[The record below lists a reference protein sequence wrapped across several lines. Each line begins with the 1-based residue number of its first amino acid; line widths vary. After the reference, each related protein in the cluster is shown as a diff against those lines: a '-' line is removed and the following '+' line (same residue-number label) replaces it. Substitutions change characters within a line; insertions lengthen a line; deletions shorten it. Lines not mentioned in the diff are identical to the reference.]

1 VSTPPR
7 GLHISLES
15 YKRRGVLPRPFS
27 AEEDDL
33 SRIPRRPFAPAVV
46 ALAAF
51 LGVTAGTS
59 VGALTV
65 AAGDEEPPRPPPK
78 APLAVDPP
86 LARASAAVERARAE
100 QQMNAAVFEQAMFER
115 AAAEKAKRDSIWDAI
130 AACETQGNWS
140 MRGPSFSGGVGFANS
155 TWSSFGGTEFAPN
168 AGQATREQ
176 QIIVAERVRARVG
189 MGAWGCAKR
198 LGLT

>member
-1 VSTPPR
+1 MTRRERRQQRHRRQVTRAVAAFAVSAVLGTIGALGGMAAASDEPQR
-7 GLHISLES
+7 QHA
-15 YKRRGVLPRPFS
+15 LPRAHVAIEPSLVS
-27 AEEDDL
+27 ASE
-33 SRIPRRPFAPAVV
+33 AVQ
-46 ALAAF
+46 
-51 LGVTAGTS
+51 
-59 VGALTV
+59 
-65 AAGDEEPPRPPPK
+65 
-78 APLAVDPP
+78 
-86 LARASAAVERARAE
+86 ARAE
-100 QQMNAAVFEQAMFER
+100 QRYSVAVLERRAAQQ
-115 AAAEKAKRDSIWDAI
+115 AAEKASRDSIWDRI

-198 LGLT
+198 LGLS